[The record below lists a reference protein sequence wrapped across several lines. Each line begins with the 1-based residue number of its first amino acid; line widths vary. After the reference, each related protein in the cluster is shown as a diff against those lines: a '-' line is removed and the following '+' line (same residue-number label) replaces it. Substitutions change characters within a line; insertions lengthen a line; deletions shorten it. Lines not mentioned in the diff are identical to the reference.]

1 MSYNLAK
8 RTWHN
13 WQRNHNIIQSL
24 NFVRGLI
31 LVIIALVFLIT
42 VEKLGVS
49 NSQMNTFIL
58 GLCGVLALWAGV
70 TDNKRI
76 VYVIDML
83 LGLFFVDKDVR

>member
-1 MSYNLAK
+1 
-8 RTWHN
+8 
-13 WQRNHNIIQSL
+13 
-24 NFVRGLI
+24 
-31 LVIIALVFLIT
+31 
-42 VEKLGVS
+42 
-49 NSQMNTFIL
+49 MNTFIL